1 MPNRKTVENWEFN
14 NLGLECDEYGEV
26 NLIYCKTCH
35 EYYSSNKEIASSWNS
50 ITAQVDKLIIGAD
63 VIKKKKFSDH
73 VKKSVSY
80 LNAVNGL
87 NQPLV
92 KPLLSIG

>member
-35 EYYSSNKEIASSWNS
+35 KYCSSNNEIASSWNS
-50 ITAQVDKLIIGAD
+50 IKAQVDKLIIGAD

-73 VKKSVSY
+73 VKKRVSY